1 MRDVFC
7 SYYTNSDDITS
18 YMVRMLNITN
28 NDLILEPSAG
38 EGIFI
43 DKIIHSDKD
52 VQIDAFDINQAAIDI
67 LQKKYENISNI
78 KIKKTDTLLD
88 TELDFY
94 SLTNGIY
101 DKIIGNPPYGA
112 WQDYDKRSMLKK
124 KYPGQYV
131 KESYSLFLL
140 RCLSVLKSKGR
151 LSFIIPD
158 TYLFLNMHANLRKHL
173 LTHTKIDEILIFPSK
188 FFPGVSFGYS
198 NLSIITLET
207 CEQEKALTN
216 HIRIIKGFKD
226 SSEFSCLSY
235 SNRGLPNHLEVY
247 DIEQRHIL
255 QNDKYRFILAEQD
268 STDALCK
275 SAIHL
280 GDIANVVTGFYTGD
294 NQKFIKVK
302 NKDVRGAKDYDI
314 VDSQKIYNCCSLNGI
329 DNVSEGY
336 IPYIKS
342 SARQKYLAN
351 DDWFVRWDSKTIR
364 FYLTNK
370 KTRFQNSSFYF
381 KSGIGIPMVKS
392 NCLKAFL
399 MKDKIFDQ
407 SIVGIFPKDETKL
420 LYILALMNSDVVN
433 KIIHLIN
440 PTANNSANYI
450 KLIPY
455 YEPDR
460 NTLKEIVKSVETILI
475 GLHNKDYD
483 MVNSIQEKVN
493 ITINNLYKDNL
504 SDFI

>member
-38 EGIFI
+38 EGTFI
-43 DKIIHSDKD
+43 DKIINSDKD
-52 VQIDAFDINQAAIDI
+52 VKIDAFDINQAAIDI

-198 NLSIITLET
+198 NLSIITLEI

-226 SSEFSCLSY
+226 SSEFSYLSY
-235 SNRGLPNHLEVY
+235 SDKGLPNHLEVY

-268 STDALCK
+268 STYALCK
-275 SAIHL
+275 STIRL

-381 KSGIGIPMVKS
+381 KSGIGIPMIKS

-455 YEPDR
+455 YEPDK
-460 NTLKEIVKSVETILI
+460 NTLKEVVKSVENILI

>member
-1 MRDVFC
+1 
-7 SYYTNSDDITS
+7 
-18 YMVRMLNITN
+18 
-28 NDLILEPSAG
+28 
-38 EGIFI
+38 
-43 DKIIHSDKD
+43 
-52 VQIDAFDINQAAIDI
+52 
-67 LQKKYENISNI
+67 
-78 KIKKTDTLLD
+78 
-88 TELDFY
+88 
-94 SLTNGIY
+94 
-101 DKIIGNPPYGA
+101 
-112 WQDYDKRSMLKK
+112 
-124 KYPGQYV
+124 
-131 KESYSLFLL
+131 
-140 RCLSVLKSKGR
+140 
-151 LSFIIPD
+151 
-158 TYLFLNMHANLRKHL
+158 MHANLRKHL
-173 LTHTKIDEILIFPSK
+173 LTHTQIDEILIFPSK

-280 GDIANVVTGFYTGD
+280 GDIANVVTGFYTGN

-364 FYLTNK
+364 FYLNNK
-370 KTRFQNSSFYF
+370 KHVFR
-381 KSGIGIPMVKS
+381 
-392 NCLKAFL
+392 
-399 MKDKIFDQ
+399 
-407 SIVGIFPKDETKL
+407 
-420 LYILALMNSDVVN
+420 
-433 KIIHLIN
+433 IHLFTSN
-440 PTANNSANYI
+440 QVLAY
-450 KLIPY
+450 LW
-455 YEPDR
+455 
-460 NTLKEIVKSVETILI
+460 
-475 GLHNKDYD
+475 
-483 MVNSIQEKVN
+483 
-493 ITINNLYKDNL
+493 
-504 SDFI
+504 